1 MSLRALTGS
10 STTFQMWGDLGVS
23 PPDTVVS
30 HGSHHQL
37 HDQRLG
43 RGLTPLGIATHTVCI
58 FTGDLE
64 LVVQSTSHVQLCDP
78 MDCSMPAF
86 SDLHYLPEF
95 AQIHVH

>member
-1 MSLRALTGS
+1 
-10 STTFQMWGDLGVS
+10 MWGDLGVS